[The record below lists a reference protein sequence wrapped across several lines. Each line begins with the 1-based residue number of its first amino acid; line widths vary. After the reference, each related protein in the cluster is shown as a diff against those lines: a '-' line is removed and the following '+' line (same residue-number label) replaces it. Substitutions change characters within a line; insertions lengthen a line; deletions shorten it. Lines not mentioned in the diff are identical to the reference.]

1 MWYDVYMRAVAA
13 IPDVS
18 DEKQAASNDQS
29 KRINYSIPAA
39 TLFARLRRLEL
50 RVINLEAVSSTTR
63 RDVYR
68 IEKKQQRTPATALSH
83 EKTSSLPAD
92 IAGLFDA

>member
-1 MWYDVYMRAVAA
+1 MRAAAA

-18 DEKQAASNDQS
+18 NEKQAASIDQS
-29 KRINYSIPAA
+29 KRINYSMPAA

-68 IEKKQQRTPATALSH
+68 IEKKQQRTPVAALNNN
-83 EKTSSLPAD
+83 KTSNLPAE
-92 IAGLFDA
+92 IAGLFGD